1 MQLIKKIVEVESDSE
16 DDNQMY
22 NTEYYDDNDHIDSDN
37 EEVEKWHDEMS
48 KSQKISN
55 YYDFINEYQA
65 NYCDNDNDMQNRF
78 KSNKDLQDITKIYMD
93 ANKDITTED
102 EKDKVLVL
110 YINMIWKQQEIIQEI
125 ITIDNFEDYKK
136 YF

>member
-1 MQLIKKIVEVESDSE
+1 MQLIKRIVEVESDSE

-37 EEVEKWHDEMS
+37 EEIEKWHNELLKS
-48 KSQKISN
+48 KKTSN
-55 YYDFINEYQA
+55 YCDFINEYQA
-65 NYCDNDNDMQNRF
+65 NYCDDDNDMQNRF
-78 KSNKDLQDITKIYMD
+78 KSNKELQDITKIYMD
-93 ANKDITTED
+93 ANKDIITED
-102 EKDKVLVL
+102 EKEKVLVL

-136 YF
+136 K